1 MKIIRDHQIPAEI
14 CDLIEGARKYVVMV
28 TPYVDLWTRLTDS
41 IKVAR
46 KKNVFIQL
54 HYRTKNGKSEV
65 KDKTLK
71 ELEGL
76 GVKVNG
82 IELLHSKLY
91 LSDYSAIMTSMNLYQ
106 HSSEKSKE
114 IGFWTNKGSLLRE
127 YKTYIETHLT
137 NEPILPKKSIFEMGK
152 DLFATQ
158 DKEDFEKPEE
168 TIVDKKDTNT
178 KLLTTKEL
186 SELTGKSSRKINNWF
201 SDNRYMYKKDGD
213 WRTTKKG
220 KDIGGVEKNGQW
232 GKFVVWPESIAEQ
245 IK

>member
-1 MKIIRDHQIPAEI
+1 MKVIRDHQIPSEI
-14 CDLIEGARKYVVMV
+14 CDLIEGAKKYVVLV
-28 TPYVDLWTRLTDS
+28 TPFVDLWTRLTDS

-46 KKNVFIQL
+46 KKNVLIQL

-65 KDKTLK
+65 KAKTLK

-114 IGFWTNKGSLLRE
+114 IGFWTNKGSLLRD
-127 YKTYIETHLT
+127 YKTYIESHLT
-137 NEPILPKKSIFEMGK
+137 NKPILPKKSIFEMGK
-152 DLFATQ
+152 DLFATEK
-158 DKEDFEKPEE
+158 KEDFQKPEE
-168 TIVDKKDTNT
+168 AIADKKDTNS

-186 SELTGKSSRKINNWF
+186 SELTGKSSRKINNWL
-201 SDNRYMYKKDGD
+201 SDNRLMYKKDSD
-213 WRTTKKG
+213 WITTKKG